1 MTVKDLNLTEEQ
13 GEFACMLLNTR
24 GNWASRKD
32 ASHWGHANL
41 ETFTVDELKASLADD
56 DERTAKEPVRLRKTQ
71 YALRIFDELRYRLA
85 AVGAKFKINQIVAI
99 ERTGTSPE
107 YVQIRSVQPD
117 KDYKG
122 RTVYNVQDSDSFTVN
137 ETMIRALTPEEK
149 GE

>member
-13 GEFACMLLNTR
+13 AEFACMLLNTR
-24 GNWASRKD
+24 GDWTSRKQ
-32 ASHWGHANL
+32 AFHWGNANL
-41 ETFTVDELKASLADD
+41 HEFTVDELKAALADD

-71 YALRIFDELRYRLA
+71 YALRVFDELRYRLA

-99 ERTGTSPE
+99 DRTGTRPD
-107 YVQIRSVQPD
+107 YVQICSVQPD

-137 ETMIRALTPEEK
+137 EEMIRALTAEEK